1 MQNLIVNNTLTMSS
15 REISQLTGKEHKNV
29 KRDIEKMLS
38 ELKED
43 ALTFERIY
51 TDTMNRK
58 QSEYLLDK
66 DHTECLLAGYSA
78 ELRMRVIKRW
88 HELEKVINNQIKQ
101 DNTGLPQF
109 RKARA
114 IRLQVDTADMIFD
127 RLPNLGEQSRQTI
140 LASLINPIAG
150 TNVIPLP
157 ILEQKLYKAG
167 DVGEMLGISA
177 NKVGRIANEL
187 GLKTDEYG
195 TYVLD
200 EAKYSDKQ
208 VQNFMYNSRGIEA
221 IKNALSMTETTH

>member
-1 MQNLIVNNTLTMSS
+1 MQNLIATNVLTMSS
-15 REISQLTGKEHKNV
+15 REIAQLTNKEHKNV

-51 TDTMNRK
+51 TDSMNRK

-66 DHTECLLAGYSA
+66 DHTECLLSGYSA

-114 IRLQVDTADMIFD
+114 IRLQVDTADIIFN
-127 RLPNLGEQSRQTI
+127 RLPNLSEQSRQAV
-140 LASLINPIAG
+140 LANLINPIAG
-150 TNVIPLP
+150 ANVIPLP
-157 ILEQKLYKAG
+157 VLDQKLYSAEE
-167 DVGEMLGISA
+167 VGNILGITA
-177 NKVGRIANEL
+177 NKVGRIANEIK
-187 GLKTDEYG
+187 LKTAEFG
-195 TYVLD
+195 ISVLD
-200 EAKYSDKQ
+200 KAKYSDKQ
-208 VQNFMYNSRGIEA
+208 VETFRYNQKAVET
-221 IKNALSMTETTH
+221 IKSYLNKVAV